1 MITWPLAWRVPAVFG
16 AVLLAV
22 LTVGFLAFATPVL
35 MLAGAVG
42 VIAAAAPAGAQDRYH
57 EVVTG
62 PDGTET
68 VIVEA
73 PYDRIHHYADG
84 TATLSRAVSYSDL
97 DLTTRLMRY
106 PLSYMVYTEAFDGLA
121 AEVKDAVYR
130 RLFSLL
136 RGRDRHPRY
145 AHPRLP
151 AARAAA
157 QILRETT
164 DVRSRAGAR
173 VIMRAS

>member
-1 MITWPLAWRVPAVFG
+1 MSLRSTLNPLR
-16 AVLLAV
+16 LA
-22 LTVGFLAFATPVL
+22 

-97 DLTTRLMRY
+97 DLTTR
-106 PLSYMVYTEAFDGLA
+106 DGA
-121 AEVKDAVYR
+121 HE
-130 RLFSLL
+130 L
-136 RGRDRHPRY
+136 R
-145 AHPRLP
+145 
-151 AARAAA
+151 ARV
-157 QILRETT
+157 RETAR
-164 DVRSRAGAR
+164 DVCAELRDDSPVAPVPEAQSCVEGAYKSAMLKADEAIRGAR
-173 VIMRAS
+173 DDRYYEARYGHDGD